1 MSPLTDREREVV
13 TLVRAGFT
21 RRHIARV
28 LEIPEDGF
36 EADRE
41 TVRGVVNDLCSRFGC
56 GMYELPRAVA
66 RAQAQ
71 EKINPHEE
79 GSS

>member
-1 MSPLTDREREVV
+1 VSTLTEREREVV
-13 TLVRAGFT
+13 TLIRAGFT

-36 EADRE
+36 EGERE
-41 TVRGVVNDLCSRFGC
+41 TVRGVVNDLCARFDC
-56 GMYELPRAVA
+56 RMDKLPQAVA

-71 EKINPHEE
+71 EKT
-79 GSS
+79 G